1 VSSKSVVK
9 RNTSTIISI
18 KKAVMNREIML
29 SNVLKA
35 VKKPPVKMAIVG
47 SSNGKRNVVMQ

>member
-1 VSSKSVVK
+1 VK
-9 RNTSTIISI
+9 RNASTISSI
-18 KKAVMNREIML
+18 KKAVIIKKIML

-35 VKKPPVKMAIVG
+35 VKKPPAKMAIVG